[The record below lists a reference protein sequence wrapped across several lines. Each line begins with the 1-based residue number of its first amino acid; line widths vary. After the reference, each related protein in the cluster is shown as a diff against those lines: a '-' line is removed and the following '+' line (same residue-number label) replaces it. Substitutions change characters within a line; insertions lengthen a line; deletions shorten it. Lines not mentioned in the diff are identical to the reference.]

1 MLWKGRLSFM
11 QYIPSKQHH
20 FGIKFFIICDVKT
33 RYILNVIVYTGG
45 TTDIL
50 HDVLSLMKPYLDKGH
65 IVYTDNWYNSPALFE
80 CLHSQ
85 DTDACGTVRSNR
97 KRMPQFKTKLEKGEV
112 HFLHTDKL
120 LAAKWHV
127 KRDVHILTSVHRPVM
142 KVTNNVDHATGDNK
156 VKPECVLE
164 YNQKMGSVDK
174 SDMQISFVD
183 CARYKKWYKKLFF
196 HLFDM
201 AVLNAFILHKTAS
214 KKKKQSLSASS
225 GTTSSRTQRR
235 CHVCSH
241 TTRRPR
247 QRKDT

>member
-1 MLWKGRLSFM
+1 
-11 QYIPSKQHH
+11 
-20 FGIKFFIICDVKT
+20 
-33 RYILNVIVYTGG
+33 
-45 TTDIL
+45 
-50 HDVLSLMKPYLDKGH
+50 MKPYLGKGH
-65 IVYTDNWYNSPALFE
+65 IVCTDNWYNSPALFE

-120 LAAKWHV
+120 LAAKWRD
-127 KRDVHILTSVHRPVM
+127 KRDVHILTSVHKPVM
-142 KVTNNVDHATGDNK
+142 KVTDNVDHATGDNK

-183 CARYKKWYKKLFF
+183 CARKSLKWYKNLFF

-214 KKKKQSLSASS
+214 KKK
-225 GTTSSRTQRR
+225 TSHFQQIQAQPHLVHIAGVTSVATQLAGPGRGK
-235 CHVCSH
+235 
-241 TTRRPR
+241 TR
-247 QRKDT
+247 DLCA